1 MLNYS
6 ENCVHSSQDV
16 FFYILITITFS
27 CAQWLQRWLPSSC
40 SSCKIRKG
48 LTRTSYIYHLSRDL
62 RSVFREF
69 RSDRLSFTTN
79 FTDKLAGQYS
89 VSENSSTMVSL
100 VWWWWTLLATMIII
114 SFNSKQFSLDYFR
127 NTQRPGNLGLTTL
140 KSGLLWFSYLLFK
153 NVLLDIIRGASDG
166 EMG

>member
-1 MLNYS
+1 M
-6 ENCVHSSQDV
+6 
-16 FFYILITITFS
+16 
-27 CAQWLQRWLPSSC
+27 
-40 SSCKIRKG
+40 
-48 LTRTSYIYHLSRDL
+48 
-62 RSVFREF
+62 F

-89 VSENSSTMVSL
+89 VSENSSTMVSV

-127 NTQRPGNLGLTTL
+127 NTPGLGNLGLTTL
-140 KSGLLWFSYLLFK
+140 KSGLLWSSYLLFK
-153 NVLLDIIRGASDG
+153 NVLLDFIRGASDG